1 MDKTK
6 PGVETVVVAF
16 LLAISAAA
24 IISPLV
30 LVMDTAVPILWHS
43 GIDMSALMQMLN
55 WHSFNPLNLLLVIIV
70 VWMFALVS
78 GVIPYALC
86 IAIAHEYRPYH
97 WQYFVIC
104 GVLTAVGPSC
114 LLMANLIDW
123 RGLSFLN
130 PVFWHRYLAMLPGYI
145 VCGAVAGYVC
155 WRYLVYSMNKRRLES
170 A

>member
-1 MDKTK
+1 MERTK
-6 PGVETVVVAF
+6 PGIETTVVAF

-24 IISPLV
+24 FVFPLIRAIDMAVSMLWQRGFDVSV
-30 LVMDTAVPILWHS
+30 LV
-43 GIDMSALMQMLN
+43 QMLT
-55 WHSFNPLNLLLVIIV
+55 WESLEPLYIVLEIIV
-70 VWMFALVS
+70 VWMFALIS

-86 IAIAHEYRPYH
+86 IAFAREYRLYY

-114 LLMANLIDW
+114 LLVASLLDW
-123 RGLSFLN
+123 RSTSFLN
-130 PVFWHRYLAMLPGYI
+130 PTYWHQYLAILPGYI
-145 VCGAVAGYVC
+145 VSGAVAGYVC

>member
-1 MDKTK
+1 MEKTM
-6 PGVETVVVAF
+6 PGIESAVVAF

-30 LVMDTAVPILWHS
+30 LAVGVAVSLLWHT
-43 GIDMSALMQMLN
+43 GFDVSALLQMLTG
-55 WHSFNPLNLLLVIIV
+55 HSFKPLYLLLEIIV
-70 VWMFALVS
+70 VWTFALIS
-78 GVIPYALC
+78 GVIPYVLC
-86 IAIAHEYRPYH
+86 ISVAREYRLYH
-97 WQYFVIC
+97 WQYFVFC

-123 RGLSFLN
+123 RGLSLFN
-130 PVFWHRYLAMLPGYI
+130 PVFWYQYLAMLPGYI

-155 WRYLVYSMNKRRLES
+155 WRYLMYSMNKRRLES